1 MANNKENTRL
11 RSYKERFV
19 QMDKEALA
27 TVIASAAV
35 TLYFWLSILQFRDS
49 AVTVLFLPLWFML
62 SCIGGYLLSIIA
74 VFILVRR
81 CMKNFPLD

>member
-27 TVIASAAV
+27 TVLASAAI
-35 TLYFWLSILQFRDS
+35 TLYFWLSIWLFKDS
-49 AVTVLFLPLWFML
+49 AVTVLSLPLWFML